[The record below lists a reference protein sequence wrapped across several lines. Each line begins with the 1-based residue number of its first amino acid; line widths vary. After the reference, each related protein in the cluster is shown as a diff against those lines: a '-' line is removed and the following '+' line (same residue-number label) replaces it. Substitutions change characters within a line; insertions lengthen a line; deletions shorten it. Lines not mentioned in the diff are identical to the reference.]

1 MKVLVTGG
9 AGYIGSILV
18 TRLIEQGY
26 KVNVIDDLS
35 TGHFESIDPKA
46 KFYFG
51 SILNPA
57 VLKPAMK
64 DCEVIFHFAA
74 KSLVS
79 ESMLKPDLYKLVNL
93 DGTINVLENMKEMR
107 ISKIIAASTAAVYQS
122 NTDSALTEKSIL
134 SPGNPYGDTKLQMD
148 EKLNHY
154 CEENEISGISFRFFN
169 VSAPYYSKSLG
180 WMVEDHFPETHLIPN
195 LVDVLKSGPFEINGK
210 DWNTEDKTCVRD
222 YLHIKDLTDACIKAP
237 DIFKKGKNQI
247 FNLGTKNGSSILQ
260 IIASYE
266 KIFEQKLEYRYA
278 ERRAGDVDSLIA
290 DSSEFI
296 KISGWRPKLSIDD
309 IFLDY
314 KSAVS
319 MK

>member
-51 SILNPA
+51 SILNAA

-79 ESMLKPDLYKLVNL
+79 ESMFKPDLYKLVNL

-195 LVDVLKSGPFEINGK
+195 LVDVLKSGPFEINGN

-237 DIFKKGKNQI
+237 DIFKNGKNQI

-266 KIFEQKLEYRYA
+266 KIFEKKLEYRYA

-290 DSSEFI
+290 DSSEFT
-296 KISGWRPKLSIDD
+296 KISGWQPKLSIDD

-314 KSAVS
+314 KSALS